1 MGSDNQVLRAPVHVT
16 NCDGIAILTID
27 NPPVNALGAAV
38 RDALAACLDQAMADP
53 GIRGIVLRGAN
64 GRFVAG
70 ADIKEFGKPTAGT
83 PFHDIIARMENGGKI
98 VVAVIEGFA
107 LGGGLELALG
117 AHCRIA
123 TATARLGLPEI
134 KLGLIPGGGGT
145 QRTTRLIGPQAALDL
160 MLTGDQIPAQRA
172 LELGLIDSIVEGNP
186 LEAGIGLAITAA
198 AQSAQRVLVKD
209 RSDKVAGTDPQMF
222 AERKTANA
230 RKWQGTLAPFK
241 LIECVEAACTMD
253 GDSGLAF
260 EREAFAECRAHP
272 ARAAQTHLFFAERQ
286 AAKVADIAKDTQPAD
301 IAHVGIVGAGTMGGG
316 IAMAVANAGLQ
327 VTLVDASQQ
336 GLEAGMDK
344 IRKNYAISRERGSR
358 SQAEVDAA
366 LGLITPTLRY
376 TDVSACDLI
385 IEAVFENIDLKKTVL
400 AQLDAVAKAGAV
412 LATNTSALDIDAI
425 AAATSR
431 PSDVIGMHFFSPANV
446 MRLCENIRGKASSD
460 RTIATAMRFAQ
471 MIGKVPVLAG
481 NCPGFIGN
489 RILRVYRAECDRMLE
504 EGATPWQIDAALK
517 AFGFPMGIYL
527 MLDLGGLDV
536 VFQSRQGMIR
546 SGMVD
551 PTSPDYTPLLDR
563 LFEAGRFGQ
572 KVGKGY
578 YTYVGREGAPD
589 PAIDQLLGE
598 IAKAKAIARRP
609 FSDAEIIDRVVLAI
623 VNEACWI
630 IEQGFAQRPSDID
643 VVYVAGYGFPAY
655 RGGPMFWAAQQGW
668 DPILARIE
676 AFHAEL
682 GKRWRPAPFLEHQ
695 AREATR
701 PESSQN

>member
-1 MGSDNQVLRAPVHVT
+1 
-16 NCDGIAILTID
+16 
-27 NPPVNALGAAV
+27 
-38 RDALAACLDQAMADP
+38 
-53 GIRGIVLRGAN
+53 
-64 GRFVAG
+64 
-70 ADIKEFGKPTAGT
+70 
-83 PFHDIIARMENGGKI
+83 
-98 VVAVIEGFA
+98 
-107 LGGGLELALG
+107 
-117 AHCRIA
+117 
-123 TATARLGLPEI
+123 
-134 KLGLIPGGGGT
+134 
-145 QRTTRLIGPQAALDL
+145 
-160 MLTGDQIPAQRA
+160 
-172 LELGLIDSIVEGNP
+172 
-186 LEAGIGLAITAA
+186 
-198 AQSAQRVLVKD
+198 
-209 RSDKVAGTDPQMF
+209 
-222 AERKTANA
+222 
-230 RKWQGTLAPFK
+230 
-241 LIECVEAACTMD
+241 
-253 GDSGLAF
+253 
-260 EREAFAECRAHP
+260 
-272 ARAAQTHLFFAERQ
+272 
-286 AAKVADIAKDTQPAD
+286 
-301 IAHVGIVGAGTMGGG
+301 
-316 IAMAVANAGLQ
+316 
-327 VTLVDASQQ
+327 
-336 GLEAGMDK
+336 
-344 IRKNYAISRERGSR
+344 
-358 SQAEVDAA
+358 
-366 LGLITPTLRY
+366 
-376 TDVSACDLI
+376 
-385 IEAVFENIDLKKTVL
+385 
-400 AQLDAVAKAGAV
+400 
-412 LATNTSALDIDAI
+412 
-425 AAATSR
+425 
-431 PSDVIGMHFFSPANV
+431 MHFFSPANV

-471 MIGKVPVLAG
+471 IIGKVPVLAG

-668 DPILARIE
+668 DTILARIE

-682 GKRWRPAPFLEHQ
+682 GQRWRPAPFLEHQ

-701 PESSQN
+701 PVSSQN